1 MSRAASRL
9 MASRP
14 RRRSS
19 ISVSLGQ
26 AAVARRAS
34 LKLAEGPPSP
44 PPRAP
49 SAPASPRAGR
59 PCVDTDAVSVSG
71 SSVHSFDPER
81 SGDGRAWGLS
91 PHSGGGADDAG
102 GLAAVSSPRSGFEGP
117 TWAVTGRVS
126 ARRPRDDGQ
135 GKSASQASDGTF
147 TVSPLEAD
155 RDGRQGGWGPG
166 AASAAAAESDAGS
179 GVELDGLG
187 PMASASRAVRF
198 HDLGFASWTQA
209 AAPRKPK
216 APVPGSPVRSST
228 GRRLSQRL
236 GAAETA
242 AEMAAAEALALKRAM
257 LANGERYLEG
267 GPDVKRGSAAAWVEW
282 RKRAIESKPEV
293 LLALKARQYLV
304 RRLRAHATKV
314 GISRLEAV
322 RAALGGDAL
331 EVAPP
336 SAIRLKARV
345 ASSKTSDQ
353 LLGDGAATAGS
364 CAQDKAVEQAAQ
376 RLRDTAV
383 KLAAAA
389 QRKGRRSSLLR
400 RASATDAGAGPG
412 SALSDGPDR
421 LAGPVPRLDSARD
434 VRLAL
439 RLRKPDCELGEQTA
453 VALRSFQ
460 PAPLSLV
467 SGSVGEDLLML
478 VRAAYSRGTQSAAG
492 VV

>member
-1 MSRAASRL
+1 MDSATR
-9 MASRP
+9 MA
-14 RRRSS
+14 
-19 ISVSLGQ
+19 VVQ
-26 AAVARRAS
+26 
-34 LKLAEGPPSP
+34 
-44 PPRAP
+44 
-49 SAPASPRAGR
+49 
-59 PCVDTDAVSVSG
+59 
-71 SSVHSFDPER
+71 
-81 SGDGRAWGLS
+81 
-91 PHSGGGADDAG
+91 
-102 GLAAVSSPRSGFEGP
+102 
-117 TWAVTGRVS
+117 
-126 ARRPRDDGQ
+126 
-135 GKSASQASDGTF
+135 
-147 TVSPLEAD
+147 
-155 RDGRQGGWGPG
+155 
-166 AASAAAAESDAGS
+166 
-179 GVELDGLG
+179 
-187 PMASASRAVRF
+187 
-198 HDLGFASWTQA
+198 
-209 AAPRKPK
+209 
-216 APVPGSPVRSST
+216 
-228 GRRLSQRL
+228 
-236 GAAETA
+236 
-242 AEMAAAEALALKRAM
+242 
-257 LANGERYLEG
+257 
-267 GPDVKRGSAAAWVEW
+267 
-282 RKRAIESKPEV
+282 
-293 LLALKARQYLV
+293 QYLV